1 MFCELRGHDFV
12 DFLCSFARQLLAK
25 REVLLANLA
34 FKPAKL
40 FTLEAVLRQAPND
53 WQRKIK
59 ERKLLLGK
67 RISLRL
73 PIFVFLLTVLSA
85 MATVLLTYSSL
96 TSWLERSSAQR
107 LEAVADV
114 LSDQLV
120 EIKSD
125 LVENVGSMGAA
136 TYTVD
141 DLSEMDA
148 ILGAFIVRHQEFQDA
163 AIMDTSG
170 QLLALAED
178 GRDFATGTL
187 FELRSKPGDV
197 RFTGIGSERLVLAV
211 QFEQGLFAVASLDT
225 SLFLKS
231 AKSIETLSNEFA
243 VSFGRRSG
251 IEYSN
256 MINFEP
262 TVEVDTV
269 LDADAG
275 ISIKLDHSIG
285 KVFELVRPMNFAGQP
300 FELIIQ
306 VPYDSLMGARS
317 EFVKVMTAIVQA
329 SSLAFVL
336 FMTLYVRSTLGPLKG
351 LERTLRQIVADKDLS
366 RRVLVE
372 TDDEI
377 GESARALNALLEVLE
392 SFVADSAVG
401 ASKMA
406 ELSRSLA
413 GAANNL
419 AAEAE
424 TRAAGVEELSSM
436 LHETSGQATMVVEAA
451 QAAAGSVSM
460 AQALASEGNHQ
471 VDAMVATMAE
481 ISTSAEDIAMVMKA
495 INDIAFQTN
504 ILALN
509 ASVEAARAGIH
520 GKGFAVVANEVRALA
535 KRSTEAVRQTEELI
549 QKSLDSVQR
558 GAAAT
563 ESTRDAF
570 GQIAAQVTRA
580 DNDIRQI
587 VQAISEQKQSVDVA
601 SNTSGSI
608 SKGASVDIAETEQ
621 VKEASVS
628 LLQRSIT
635 VKERVDMFKHSN
647 RNKEA
652 A

>member
-120 EIKSD
+120 EIESD

-163 AIMDTSG
+163 AIMDASG

>member
-1 MFCELRGHDFV
+1 MFRELRGHDFV

-120 EIKSD
+120 EIESD

-197 RFTGIGSERLVLAV
+197 RFTGIGSERLVLAI

>member
-120 EIKSD
+120 EIESD

-141 DLSEMDA
+141 DVSEMDA

>member
-1 MFCELRGHDFV
+1 
-12 DFLCSFARQLLAK
+12 
-25 REVLLANLA
+25 
-34 FKPAKL
+34 
-40 FTLEAVLRQAPND
+40 
-53 WQRKIK
+53 
-59 ERKLLLGK
+59 
-67 RISLRL
+67 
-73 PIFVFLLTVLSA
+73 
-85 MATVLLTYSSL
+85 MATVLLTYNSL

-107 LEAVADV
+107 LEAVAEV
-114 LSDQLV
+114 LSDQLL
-120 EIKSD
+120 EIESD

-136 TYTVD
+136 TYTVT

-148 ILGAFIVRHQEFQDA
+148 ILGAFIVRHQEFKDA
-163 AIMDTSG
+163 AIMDASG

-178 GRDFATGTL
+178 GRDFATATL

-211 QFEQGLFAVASLDT
+211 QFEQGLFAVASLDP

-231 AKSIETLSNEFA
+231 AKSIETLSDEFA
-243 VSFGRRSG
+243 VSFGRRSD

-256 MINFEP
+256 VIDFEP
-262 TVEVDTV
+262 TVEVDTA

-275 ISIKLDHSIG
+275 ILIKQDHSIG
-285 KVFELVRPMNFAGQP
+285 KVFELVRPMTFAGEP
-300 FELIIQ
+300 FELVIQ

-317 EFVKVMTAIVQA
+317 EFVKVLTAIVQA

-366 RRVLVE
+366 RRVRVE

-392 SFVADSAVG
+392 SFVADSAFG

-406 ELSRSLA
+406 ELSHSLA

-424 TRAAGVEELSSM
+424 TRAASVEELSSM

-481 ISTSAEDIAMVMKA
+481 ISNSAEDIAMVMKA

-601 SNTSGSI
+601 SSTSGSI
-608 SKGASVDIAETEQ
+608 SKGASVDIEETEQ

-628 LLQRSIT
+628 LLQRSMT

-647 RNKEA
+647 RKKEA

>member
-120 EIKSD
+120 EIESD

-197 RFTGIGSERLVLAV
+197 RFTGIGSERLVLAI

-231 AKSIETLSNEFA
+231 AKSIETLSDEFA

-251 IEYSN
+251 IEYLN

>member
-34 FKPAKL
+34 FEPAKL

-120 EIKSD
+120 EIESD

>member
-1 MFCELRGHDFV
+1 MFRELRGHDFV

-120 EIKSD
+120 EIESD

-231 AKSIETLSNEFA
+231 AKSIETLSDEFA

-251 IEYSN
+251 IEYLN

>member
-1 MFCELRGHDFV
+1 M
-12 DFLCSFARQLLAK
+12 
-25 REVLLANLA
+25 
-34 FKPAKL
+34 
-40 FTLEAVLRQAPND
+40 
-53 WQRKIK
+53 
-59 ERKLLLGK
+59 LLGK

-85 MATVLLTYSSL
+85 MATVLLTYNSL

-107 LEAVADV
+107 LEAVAEV
-114 LSDQLV
+114 LSDQLL
-120 EIKSD
+120 EIEYD

-136 TYTVD
+136 TYTVT

-148 ILGAFIVRHQEFQDA
+148 ILGAFIVRHQEFKDA
-163 AIMDTSG
+163 AIMDASG

-211 QFEQGLFAVASLDT
+211 QFEQGLFAVASLDP

-231 AKSIETLSNEFA
+231 AKSIETLSDEFA
-243 VSFGRRSG
+243 VSFGRRSD

-256 MINFEP
+256 VINFEP
-262 TVEVDTV
+262 TVEVDTG

-275 ISIKLDHSIG
+275 ILIKQDHSIG
-285 KVFELVRPMNFAGQP
+285 KVFELVRPMTFAGEP
-300 FELIIQ
+300 FELVIQ

-366 RRVLVE
+366 RRVRVE

-392 SFVADSAVG
+392 SFVADSAFG

-406 ELSRSLA
+406 ELSHSLA

-424 TRAAGVEELSSM
+424 TRAASVEELSSM

-481 ISTSAEDIAMVMKA
+481 ISNSAEDIAMVMKA

-601 SNTSGSI
+601 SSTSGSI
-608 SKGASVDIAETEQ
+608 SKGASVDIEETEQ

-628 LLQRSIT
+628 LLQRSMT

-647 RNKEA
+647 RKKEA

>member
-1 MFCELRGHDFV
+1 M
-12 DFLCSFARQLLAK
+12 
-25 REVLLANLA
+25 
-34 FKPAKL
+34 
-40 FTLEAVLRQAPND
+40 
-53 WQRKIK
+53 
-59 ERKLLLGK
+59 LLGK

-114 LSDQLV
+114 LSDQLL
-120 EIKSD
+120 EIESD

-148 ILGAFIVRHQEFQDA
+148 ILGAFIVRHQEFKDA
-163 AIMDTSG
+163 AIMDASG

-197 RFTGIGSERLVLAV
+197 RFTGIGSETLVLAV
-211 QFEQGLFAVASLDT
+211 QFEQGLFAVASLDP

-231 AKSIETLSNEFA
+231 AKSIETLSDEFA
-243 VSFGRRSG
+243 VSFGRRSD

-256 MINFEP
+256 VINFEP
-262 TVEVDTV
+262 TVEVDTA
-269 LDADAG
+269 LDVDAG
-275 ISIKLDHSIG
+275 ILIKQDHSIG
-285 KVFELVRPMNFAGQP
+285 KVFELVRPMTFAGEP
-300 FELIIQ
+300 FELVIQ

-317 EFVKVMTAIVQA
+317 EFVKVMTAIVEA

-366 RRVLVE
+366 RRVQVE

-392 SFVADSAVG
+392 SFVADSAFG

-413 GAANNL
+413 GAANSL

-424 TRAAGVEELSSM
+424 TRAASVEELSSM

-481 ISTSAEDIAMVMKA
+481 ISNSAEDIAMVMKA

-563 ESTRDAF
+563 QSTRDAF

-601 SNTSGSI
+601 SSTSGSI
-608 SKGASVDIAETEQ
+608 SKGASVDIEETEQ

-628 LLQRSIT
+628 LLQRSMT

-647 RNKEA
+647 RKKEA

>member
-1 MFCELRGHDFV
+1 MFRELRGHDFV

-120 EIKSD
+120 EIESD